1 MGLVCSTPATVDPIS
16 VAELKTHCRIDTD
29 AEDDYISA
37 LISAATQ
44 DTQAVQWRQFVNATY
59 TLTLSAFPSCGYI
72 ELPRPPLSSITSI
85 KYLDTN
91 GTQQTWDAANYR
103 MDKSCE
109 PGRICL
115 AYNVSWP
122 TIRSQSNAVEIIYV
136 AGFGAAGSN
145 VPEIHRHA
153 IRFKA
158 AHWYENR
165 EPVINGVSTAEVPM
179 TAKRLDLIGQFRGL
193 INVYESGLATP

>member
-1 MGLVCSTPATVDPIS
+1 MGLVVSTAAASDPIS

-59 TLTLSAFPSCGYI
+59 TLTLSAFPVGDYI
-72 ELPRPPLSSITSI
+72 ELPRPPLSSITSL
-85 KYLDTN
+85 KYLDAD
-91 GTQQTWDAANYR
+91 GAQQTWASSNYR

-122 TIRSQSNAVEIIYV
+122 TIRSQSNAIEIVFV
-136 AGFGAAGSN
+136 AGYGAAGSN

-165 EPVINGVSTAEVPM
+165 EPVSNGLSVAEVPM
-179 TAKRLDLIGQFRGL
+179 TAKRLDDIGKFRGL
-193 INVYESGLATP
+193 INVYESGIATP